1 MGRPEG
7 HGESSIRHDSDDSIP
22 PPSDWMTV
30 KDIAEWLQV
39 SRDTVERWI
48 HAGTVRAVDVSSGG
62 NGSSRRPS
70 WRISSAS
77 LQEFMHRRANYVPPK
92 RRKPIRKSSDVIE
105 FIK

>member
-1 MGRPEG
+1 MRRGQRQ
-7 HGESSIRHDSDDSIP
+7 SVQQP
-22 PPSDWMTV
+22 PNDTDVSEPSAVWMTV
-30 KDIAEWLQV
+30 KDVAEWLQV

-77 LQEFMHRRANYVPPK
+77 LQEFMHRRANYVPPE
-92 RRKPIRKSSDVIE
+92 RRKPKRKPTDVIE